1 MKTIKVIY
9 RIKIDKPYI
18 NIQRGIVSK
27 LTFTPHGGE
36 KMESIRKTKYQPA
49 ERVLFKAALIDLEEI
64 VLPKVSEGRS
74 IEICDIPLSKI
85 SDDIFQFEVACEVP
99 DDTDEKAYET
109 RVMEEATH
117 VYKAIAESLADDPNR
132 YNILSFKKT
141 VCESDTSEEDKC
153 QPVKRKIN
161 KQLPEYAK

>member
-1 MKTIKVIY
+1 MKNVKVIY

-74 IEICDIPLSKI
+74 IEVCNIPLSKI
-85 SDDIFQFEVACEVP
+85 SDDTFQFEVVTEVP
-99 DDTDEKAYET
+99 DDTDEKAYVE
-109 RVMEEATH
+109 RVSQESNS
-117 VYKAIAESLADDPNR
+117 VFKSIQESLADDPNK
-132 YNILSFKKT
+132 YTILNFKKT

-153 QPVKRKIN
+153 QPIKHKIN
-161 KQLPEYAK
+161 KQLPEYTK